1 MASNKSPSNKTT
13 RGPTGRASSYMPL
26 TASGRRF
33 GLLLAAPATIAVVLL
48 IGAPALNTIWNSLW
62 DITIRGG
69 FPVCGTAGSI
79 CEFVGLDNYVAVF
92 NSAKFQHSLWIT
104 IVYALGFLT
113 LSTLLGLGFALLLNE
128 RFRLRWFGRTL
139 LIIPWAAPWLMVGI
153 MWKWFIDANV
163 GGLNGLLFQI
173 GLIDEYVP
181 WLADTRLALLFT
193 ILAAAWRQASLAG
206 LLFLAALQTIPHELP
221 EAATV
226 DGAGVFQRFRYIT
239 LPWLLPVLM
248 VVLITNTITGF
259 LMFDVIFIMTQGG
272 PGQATEV
279 LSLLLFDL
287 FFNFSNWG
295 AGSAVAV
302 FIGVVVFVVGLLFVR
317 LLYARDSGVSAIAE
331 EG

>member
-1 MASNKSPSNKTT
+1 
-13 RGPTGRASSYMPL
+13 MPL

-33 GLLLAAPATIAVVLL
+33 GLLLAAPATLAVAIL
-48 IGAPALNTIWNSLW
+48 IGGPALNTIWNSLW
-62 DITIRGG
+62 EITLRGG
-69 FPVCGTAGSI
+69 FPVCGTPDSL
-79 CEFVGLDNYVAVF
+79 CEFVGLDNYVAVL

-104 IVYALGFLT
+104 IVYAVGFLT

-128 RFRLRWFGRTL
+128 RFRLRWLGRTL

-163 GGLNGLLFQI
+163 GGLNGILLQL
-173 GLIDEYVP
+173 GLIDDYVP
-181 WLADTRLALLFT
+181 WLANTDMALFFT
-193 ILAAAWRQASLAG
+193 IVAAAWRQASLAG

-226 DGAGVFQRFRYIT
+226 DGASTWQRFRYIT
-239 LPWLLPVLM
+239 LPWLFPVLL
-248 VVLITNTITGF
+248 VVLVTNTITGF
-259 LMFDVIFIMTQGG
+259 LMFDVLFIMTNGG

-279 LSLLLFDL
+279 LSLLLYRL

-295 AGSAVAV
+295 AGSALAV
-302 FIGVVVFVVGLLFVR
+302 FIGVVVFAIGLIFVR
-317 LLYARDSGVSAIAE
+317 FLYSRDAGVTGAP

>member
-1 MASNKSPSNKTT
+1 V
-13 RGPTGRASSYMPL
+13 
-26 TASGRRF
+26 
-33 GLLLAAPATIAVVLL
+33 IL

-69 FPVCGTAGSI
+69 FPICGTPASI

-104 IVYALGFLT
+104 IVFALGFLT

-128 RFRLRWFGRTL
+128 RFRLRWLGRTL

-153 MWKWFIDANV
+153 MWKWFLSSSV
-163 GGLNGLLFQI
+163 GGLNGILYQF

-181 WLADTRLALLFT
+181 WLADPNMALVFV
-193 ILAAAWRQASLAG
+193 IVAAAWRQASLAG

-226 DGAGVFQRFRYIT
+226 DGASIIQRFRYIT
-239 LPWLLPVLM
+239 LPWLFPVLL
-248 VVLITNTITGF
+248 VVLITNTIMGF
-259 LMFDVIFIMTQGG
+259 LMFDIVFIMTGGG
-272 PGQATEV
+272 PGVATEV
-279 LSLLLFDL
+279 LSILLFDL

-295 AGSAVAV
+295 AGSALAV
-302 FIGVVVFVVGLLFVR
+302 FIGVVVFAIGLIFVR
-317 LLYARDSGVSAIAE
+317 ILYSRDTGVTAPPE
-331 EG
+331 DG